1 MERKNLGYSMKNIPI
16 PSKASYMKRMMEQ
29 VEKFVRRIRWKALF
43 FEKPELMGKRKNT
56 YGFKTN
62 LAPPRMEHLEDFE
75 TDLYNLVSNVQ
86 YSSHR
91 NEFQRKLAQ
100 DVKEINS
107 SSNLLV
113 PADKTTNLYSM
124 SREAY
129 QKLLSDNITKSYK
142 KTDDATKQG
151 IDVEARGIASELE
164 IVDRME
170 VYAERPAFVTL
181 KDHKDDFRSKPA
193 CRLINPANSEVG
205 IVSKQMLENI
215 NN

>member
-129 QKLLSDNITKSYK
+129 QKLLSNNITKSYK
-142 KTDDATKQG
+142 RQ
-151 IDVEARGIASELE
+151 
-164 IVDRME
+164 E
-170 VYAERPAFVTL
+170 VSPPS
-181 KDHKDDFRSKPA
+181 SKLLTA
-193 CRLINPANSEVG
+193 
-205 IVSKQMLENI
+205 
-215 NN
+215 